1 MESKYGSRRKPTSM
15 RRFVLAALASFLA
28 GGALVGYV
36 VWYNLS
42 PAETE
47 TSAAADTA
55 PALPDAP
62 VVAGEQGDAAGDAPG
77 DAIAASPSPL
87 AEVRAALEEGD
98 TEGAAQAVNRVVD
111 QQGGLDQ
118 RLAAAEQRLARLD
131 LQAQAAAGNAA
142 RAEGLLIAFAT
153 RRAIERGAELGYLA
167 DQLRLRFSDQWPNA
181 VSTIINFSREPIRID
196 NLTARLD
203 GLGPQLVARNEGMS
217 WNRLQREV
225 SELFV
230 IRRENTPSPQPE
242 RRLDRARIAL
252 EQGRYQNAID
262 EIRGL
267 PGAEQAESWIADAER
282 FRDVMAA
289 LEVIETAAV
298 LDQSGLRDGAG
309 NAVRQPSPVEPAGG
323 E

>member
-1 MESKYGSRRKPTSM
+1 MESKYGSRRKPASTG
-15 RRFVLAALASFLA
+15 RFLAAALASFIL
-28 GGALVGYV
+28 GGLLVGYV
-36 VWYNLS
+36 VWYNLDDDT
-42 PAETE
+42 PEV
-47 TSAAADTA
+47 AASDGP
-55 PALPDAP
+55 PALPSAQLVEGDPTATPGSESSAP
-62 VVAGEQGDAAGDAPG
+62 
-77 DAIAASPSPL
+77 ASPSPSPI
-87 AEVRAALEEGD
+87 ADVVAALEDGD
-98 TEGAAQAVNRVVD
+98 TEGAAEAVRNVAE

-153 RRAIERGAELGYLA
+153 RRAVERGAELGYLA

-181 VSTIINFSREPIRID
+181 VNTIIAFARNPIRFD

-203 GLGPQLVARNEGMS
+203 GLGPQLVERDEGMS
-217 WNRLQREV
+217 WGRFQTELSQ
-225 SELFV
+225 LFV
-230 IRRENTPSPQPE
+230 IRRESTPSPQPE

-262 EIRGL
+262 EIRGM
-267 PGAEQAESWIADAER
+267 PGAEEAQTWIADAER
-282 FRDVMAA
+282 FRDAMQA

-309 NAVRQPSPVEPAGG
+309 NVVRQPSPIDQVG

>member
-1 MESKYGSRRKPTSM
+1 M
-15 RRFVLAALASFLA
+15 AAATAAFIA

-36 VWYNLS
+36 VWYNLT
-42 PAETE
+42 PAEPQV
-47 TSAAADTA
+47 AAADA
-55 PALPDAP
+55 PPALPDAQP
-62 VVAGEQGDAAGDAPG
+62 VDAEPSASPSAV
-77 DAIAASPSPL
+77 ITASPSPL
-87 AEVRAALEEGD
+87 AQAVAALEEGNPQ
-98 TEGAAQAVNRVVD
+98 GAAEVVNRVAE
-111 QQGGLDQ
+111 QQGGIDQ

-153 RRAIERGAELGYLA
+153 RRAVERGAELGYLA

-181 VSTIINFSREPIRID
+181 VNTIISFARNPIRID

-203 GLGPQLVARNEGMS
+203 GLGPQLVERNEGMS
-217 WNRLQREV
+217 WARFRREV
-225 SELFV
+225 GQLFV
-230 IRRENTPSPQPE
+230 IRRESTPSSQPE
-242 RRLDRARIAL
+242 RRLERARIAL

-282 FRDVMAA
+282 YKAAMEA

-309 NAVRQPSPVEPAGG
+309 NVVSQPSPIDRVG
-323 E
+323 EE